1 MKNASILRSTL
12 AIIVHGDG
20 GVVLAIDSLLC
31 SSIAAVFVV
40 VVAGLDDGETVI
52 G

>member
-1 MKNASILRSTL
+1 MKNASILRSAL

-20 GVVLAIDSLLC
+20 SVVLAIDSLLC

-40 VVAGLDDGETVI
+40 AAGLDDDEAVI